1 MVLAITQCNKTYPK
15 TDNSIEI
22 RKKQEPDYPGP
33 LFFTFLYLLRTLY
46 AHIPITL
53 CPNRDFSG
61 YDKPRA
67 IDF

>member
-33 LFFTFLYLLRTLY
+33 LLFYFLISP
-46 AHIPITL
+46 AHFI
-53 CPNRDFSG
+53 CPYTHNALS
-61 YDKPRA
+61 KPR
-67 IDF
+67 FLGLR